1 MRALRFYVLSCTTPL
16 LQPLIHTVSHDT
28 PLSNPLT
35 ISVICPTSTPSQD
48 IVGIR
53 LHRPS
58 IILPLSEPSRVEV
71 GVSVFRDGDLR
82 KSVDCGVE

>member
-1 MRALRFYVLSCTTPL
+1 MRFYILSCTIPHL
-16 LQPLIHTVSHDT
+16 RPFMHTVSHDT
-28 PLSNPLT
+28 TLSNPLT
-35 ISVICPTSTPSQD
+35 IGVVCPTSTPSQD